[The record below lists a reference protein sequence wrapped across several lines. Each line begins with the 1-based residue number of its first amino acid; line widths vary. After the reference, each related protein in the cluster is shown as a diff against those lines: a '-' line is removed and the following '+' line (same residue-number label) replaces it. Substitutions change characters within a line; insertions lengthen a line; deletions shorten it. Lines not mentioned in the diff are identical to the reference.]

1 MALYKV
7 SIKTTAGKELAA
19 VGSRADRQRIVTR
32 IQALTGNPR
41 PHGAEKLAG
50 YSDRYRI
57 RQGNFRI
64 VYLIDDDNSEVA
76 IFKIGDRMSIVKP
89 PNNRIERPRKP

>member
-7 SIKTTAGKELAA
+7 SIKTSAGKELAA

-32 IQALTGNPR
+32 IQALSGNPR
-41 PHGAEKLAG
+41 PYGAEKLAG

-57 RQGNFRI
+57 RQGSFRI
-64 VYLIDDDNSEVA
+64 VYLIDDDNSEVT
-76 IFKIGDRMSIVKP
+76 IFKIGDRKDVY
-89 PNNRIERPRKP
+89 R